1 MDGSQGFTKAPEMP
15 TAASAWRKS
24 RHVGAIG
31 GLLEESVPGSH
42 QGLRAGLSPPQ
53 PPRKAQNHGPNRPP
67 DHSGLNLPW
76 PPAPHPYSALHSRQS
91 PRRRDGLCHIMF
103 LQETLQSPPFL

>member
-31 GLLEESVPGSH
+31 DLLEESVPGSH
-42 QGLRAGLSPPQ
+42 QGLGVGLSPP
-53 PPRKAQNHGPNRPP
+53 PRPAQKGSESRPK
-67 DHSGLNLPW
+67 
-76 PPAPHPYSALHSRQS
+76 
-91 PRRRDGLCHIMF
+91 
-103 LQETLQSPPFL
+103 SPP